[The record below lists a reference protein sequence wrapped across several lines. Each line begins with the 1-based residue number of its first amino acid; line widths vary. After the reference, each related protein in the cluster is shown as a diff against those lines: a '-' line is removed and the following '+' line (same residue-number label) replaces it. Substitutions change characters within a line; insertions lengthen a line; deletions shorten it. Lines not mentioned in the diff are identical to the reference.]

1 MIDRL
6 TKLGT
11 MVQAGNG
18 SILLNFSP
26 EKVIAIIFILVYVVL
41 CNE

>member
-1 MIDRL
+1 MIDRVY
-6 TKLGT
+6 KMGT

-18 SILLNFSP
+18 SILLNLSP
-26 EKVIAIIFILVYVVL
+26 EKTIAIIFILVYVVL